1 MKWTFLSPMAFFD
14 PVSKGTGSYGRITIL
29 RKYKKPKFPGVISEK
44 LGFRYFRRA
53 SFYGVIKK

>member
-1 MKWTFLSPMAFFD
+1 MAFFD
-14 PVSKGTGSYGRITIL
+14 PVSKGTGSYGRITML